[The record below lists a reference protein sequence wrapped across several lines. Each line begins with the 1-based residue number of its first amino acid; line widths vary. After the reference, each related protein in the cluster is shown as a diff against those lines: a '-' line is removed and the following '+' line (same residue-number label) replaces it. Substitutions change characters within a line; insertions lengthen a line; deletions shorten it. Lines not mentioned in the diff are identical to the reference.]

1 MNIEGLGEIISDS
14 LYGMVI
20 VEGMSALAGGPGVGV
35 TGVEYVENCCVGGW
49 GT

>member
-1 MNIEGLGEIISDS
+1 MSSDL

-20 VEGMSALAGGPGVGV
+20 RAGMSELAGGPGVGV
-35 TGVEYVENCCVGGW
+35 TDVEYVENFCVGGW